1 MSGQAGWCRDAD
13 NSGAYAVERGAV
25 AKLLLEGFVG
35 DRSIQTVNP
44 AQRIYNGHSQ

>member
-13 NSGAYAVERGAV
+13 HSGAHAVERAV

-35 DRSIQTVNP
+35 DRSIQTVDP